1 MKIKTEVLI
10 GTKDS
15 FKHLLGTEDQ
25 EISVEIFN
33 SSKKTKKKSFS
44 LAYSGWIKNTHYVIL
59 IRDDFAE
66 IFLLVFGGILR
77 FSDL

>member
-1 MKIKTEVLI
+1 MKIKTEVLL
-10 GTKDS
+10 GTKGS

-59 IRDDFAE
+59 IRDD
-66 IFLLVFGGILR
+66 LVFGGILR

>member
-10 GTKDS
+10 GTKGS

-59 IRDDFAE
+59 IRDD
-66 IFLLVFGGILR
+66 LVFGGILR